1 MNKKMNTKMGNFK
14 CVVVSFC
21 LMALVAGGAARMG
34 AVAGDYIVAVQAA
47 QQAEEDSMY
56 GVAGT
61 YYGFVNN
68 RPATLNLLESQRF
81 TASIKGAEGQTCKL
95 AGQYSVV
102 DGTLN
107 LQDEESG
114 REFVLAFD
122 GENASM
128 DAGEALCASLL
139 TLTKQQPECFRLRN
153 PFLLYKEAL
162 PPFLFFKKF
171 SIL

>member
-1 MNKKMNTKMGNFK
+1 MKKSNKNGNFK
-14 CVVVSFC
+14 CLVVSFA

-47 QQAEEDSMY
+47 QAEERGMS
-56 GVAGT
+56 GVCGT
-61 YYGFVNN
+61 YYGFVNC
-68 RPATLNLLESQRF
+68 RPATLVLQQNQRF
-81 TASIKGAEGQTCKL
+81 SMSIQGTETETRKL

-128 DAGEALCASLL
+128 DAGEASI
-139 TLTKQQPECFRLRN
+139 R
-153 PFLLYKEAL
+153 
-162 PPFLFFKKF
+162 F
-171 SIL
+171 SADPSRAAAGMFPVA

>member
-1 MNKKMNTKMGNFK
+1 MKKSNKNGNFK
-14 CVVVSFC
+14 CLVVSFA

-47 QQAEEDSMY
+47 QAEERGMSD
-56 GVAGT
+56 VAGT

-68 RPATLNLLESQRF
+68 RPATLVLQQNQRF
-81 TASIKGAEGQTCKL
+81 SMSIQGTETETRKL
-95 AGQYSVV
+95 AGKYSVV

-114 REFVLAFD
+114 REFILAFD

-128 DAGEALCASLL
+128 DAGEASM
-139 TLTKQQPECFRLRN
+139 R
-153 PFLLYKEAL
+153 
-162 PPFLFFKKF
+162 F
-171 SIL
+171 SADSDRAAAGMFPVA

>member
-1 MNKKMNTKMGNFK
+1 MKKMNKKMDNFK
-14 CVVVSFC
+14 
-21 LMALVAGGAARMG
+21 ALAIVLALTAMVAGGAFRMG
-34 AVAGDYIVAVQAA
+34 CVAGDYLVAVQAA
-47 QQAEEDSMY
+47 QAEERGGLDD
-56 GVAGT
+56 VFGT
-61 YYGFVNN
+61 YYGSVNN
-68 RPATLNLLESQRF
+68 RPATLNLLENQRF

-128 DAGEALCASLL
+128 DAGEASM
-139 TLTKQQPECFRLRN
+139 R
-153 PFLLYKEAL
+153 
-162 PPFLFFKKF
+162 F
-171 SIL
+171 SADPSKAAAGMFPVA

>member
-1 MNKKMNTKMGNFK
+1 MKKFNKKMGNFK
-14 CVVVSFC
+14 GFAIVFA

-47 QQAEEDSMY
+47 QQSEDSMS
-56 GVAGT
+56 GVAGA
-61 YYGFVNN
+61 YYGFVNC
-68 RPATLNLLESQRF
+68 RPATLTLQQNQRF
-81 TASIKGAEGQTCKL
+81 SMSIQGSENQTRAL
-95 AGQYSVV
+95 AGEYSVV

-128 DAGEALCASLL
+128 DVGEVSMRFSADPSRAAAGMFPVA
-139 TLTKQQPECFRLRN
+139 
-153 PFLLYKEAL
+153 
-162 PPFLFFKKF
+162 
-171 SIL
+171 

>member
-1 MNKKMNTKMGNFK
+1 MKKSNKNGNFK
-14 CVVVSFC
+14 CLVVSFA

-47 QQAEEDSMY
+47 QAEEHGMN
-56 GVAGT
+56 GVYGT
-61 YYGFVNN
+61 YYGFVNC
-68 RPATLNLLESQRF
+68 RPATMNLLENHRF

-122 GENASM
+122 GKNAVM
-128 DAGEALCASLL
+128 DAGEASI
-139 TLTKQQPECFRLRN
+139 R
-153 PFLLYKEAL
+153 
-162 PPFLFFKKF
+162 F
-171 SIL
+171 SADPNNAVAGMFPVA

>member
-1 MNKKMNTKMGNFK
+1 MKKTSKKMDNFK
-14 CVVVSFC
+14 GLVVI
-21 LMALVAGGAARMG
+21 LALTAMVAGGAARMG
-34 AVAGDYIVAVQAA
+34 CVAGDYIVAVQAA
-47 QQAEEDSMY
+47 QAEERSLN

-61 YYGFVNN
+61 YYGFVNC
-68 RPATLNLLESQRF
+68 RPSTLTLQENQRF
-81 TASIKGAEGQTCKL
+81 SMSIQGSENQTQAL

-128 DAGEALCASLL
+128 DVGETSMRFSADPDKATAGMFPVA
-139 TLTKQQPECFRLRN
+139 
-153 PFLLYKEAL
+153 
-162 PPFLFFKKF
+162 
-171 SIL
+171 

>member
-1 MNKKMNTKMGNFK
+1 MKKSNKNGNFK
-14 CVVVSFC
+14 CLVVSFA

-47 QQAEEDSMY
+47 QAEERGMS
-56 GVAGT
+56 GVCGT
-61 YYGFVNN
+61 YYGFVNY
-68 RPATLNLLESQRF
+68 RPATLVLQQNQRF
-81 TASIKGAEGQTCKL
+81 SMSIQGTETETRKL

-107 LQDEESG
+107 MQDEESG

-128 DAGEALCASLL
+128 DVGEASM
-139 TLTKQQPECFRLRN
+139 R
-153 PFLLYKEAL
+153 
-162 PPFLFFKKF
+162 F
-171 SIL
+171 SADPSKAAAGMFPVA

>member
-1 MNKKMNTKMGNFK
+1 MKKRNKKMENFK
-14 CVVVSFC
+14 GIVIVFA

-34 AVAGDYIVAVQAA
+34 SLAGDYIVAVQAA
-47 QQAEEDSMY
+47 QAEERGSLDD
-56 GVAGT
+56 VCGT
-61 YYGFVNN
+61 YYGFVNC
-68 RPATLNLLESQRF
+68 RPATMNLLENQRF
-81 TASIKGAEGQTCKL
+81 TASINGAEGQTCKL

-128 DAGEALCASLL
+128 DTGEASM
-139 TLTKQQPECFRLRN
+139 R
-153 PFLLYKEAL
+153 
-162 PPFLFFKKF
+162 F
-171 SIL
+171 SADPDKAAAGMFPVA